1 MDIESIRERL
11 TELVAHGLCVGTGT
25 GKPGNLCSEQA
36 VALAAGEPLSDKPA
50 CVAAEDR
57 VFAVRLNDALWPS
70 KMDRAHGML
79 PLLLAQLGT
88 AGTDRTRWVRYLV
101 EGTIRRVLPYALR
114 RAAISHPDLKHRL
127 ALEAAARDCEEH
139 GTRES
144 AQRARRISTDAD
156 AYTAYT
162 ADAAYAVAYAY
173 AAYAVAVAANAARCA
188 DCAGAAALLISVEV
202 ALDAYRRDREMP

>member
-11 TELVAHGLCVGTGT
+11 TELVAHGLCAGKGT

-114 RAAISHPDLKHRL
+114 RAAISHSDLEHRL

-144 AQRARRISTDAD
+144 AQRARRISADAD
-156 AYTAYT
+156 